1 VAAELNAVTHQNAGE
16 FVSTR
21 FASKRNVVI
30 KESALGSTANV
41 TSGVAWKRP
50 IDLTQDDVIRTVY
63 RAVVNRSV
71 REEGTHG

>member
-1 VAAELNAVTHQNAGE
+1 M
-16 FVSTR
+16 
-21 FASKRNVVI
+21 